1 MQIKTKGV
9 TTTVTPS
16 NTHTITNIGDDMQ
29 RQNYF
34 ITTPQDRIAYGVG
47 ETKAQSLARTI
58 ARLADPDLTFAQ
70 IKAAYLRRYEDRV
83 TKSDLKLIAE
93 WERMIALASLPSS
106 QIIITDL
113 SPV

>member
-1 MQIKTKGV
+1 MALKTKGV
-9 TTTVTPS
+9 TATVTPS

-58 ARLADPDLTFAQ
+58 ARLTDPDLTFAQ
-70 IKAAYLRRYEDRV
+70 IKAACLRYEDRA